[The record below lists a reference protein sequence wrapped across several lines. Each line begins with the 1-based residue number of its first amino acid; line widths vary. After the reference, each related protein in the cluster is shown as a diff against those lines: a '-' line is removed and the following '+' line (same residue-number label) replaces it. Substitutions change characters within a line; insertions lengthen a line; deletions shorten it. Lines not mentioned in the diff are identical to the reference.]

1 MAGAKIINR
10 NATNEGCAMDART
23 VASQVFLR
31 KRDGLFKER
40 PAIYILILLAVCAA
54 SFLYKLRTD
63 NIFACPAS
71 GYTSDRYLSSCETGY
86 GDYEHGAF
94 WFDLEPAA
102 EMSAASADV
111 LFLGDSRML
120 RAFSTTA
127 TTSWF
132 SSASVS
138 FYLLGFYGF
147 ENSIFEGALLRKL
160 KPRAEVYVISV
171 GDFFQLFEAPIAK
184 SIMHDSAARNLYN
197 VKRDWQ
203 FVHRGICMKVPRI
216 CGNGLAVFRSRQTGM
231 WYLETSRF
239 KGRERQ
245 ASYDQQINEREI
257 NDAIAIG
264 RSFLSEL
271 PVKAECVILTVVP
284 TVGTKLGVANAIASG
299 LGKMLVVPQRLDG
312 LQTFDG
318 THIDQAS
325 AERWS
330 EAFFKTA
337 GPQIQKCLAM
347 HSSGQ

>member
-1 MAGAKIINR
+1 
-10 NATNEGCAMDART
+10 MDARA
-23 VASQVFLR
+23 VPSQVFLR

-40 PAIYILILLAVCAA
+40 PAIYILILLAACAA

-71 GYTSDRYLSSCETGY
+71 GYTSDRYLASCETSY
-86 GDYEHGAF
+86 GDYEHGVF
-94 WFDLEPAA
+94 WFELEPAA
-102 EMSAASADV
+102 EMSASSADV

-120 RAFSTTA
+120 LAFSTNA
-127 TTSWF
+127 TTKWF

-147 ENSIFEGALLRKL
+147 ENSIFERALLRKL
-160 KPRAEVYVISV
+160 KPRADIYVISV
-171 GDFFQLFEAPIAK
+171 GDFFQPFEAPIAK
-184 SIMHDSAARNLYN
+184 SIMHDGAARNSYN
-197 VKRDWQ
+197 VKRDLQ
-203 FVHRGICMKVPRI
+203 LVHRAICMKVPTI

-231 WYLETSRF
+231 WYMQTSRF

-245 ASYDQQINEREI
+245 VSYDQQIDEREI
-257 NDAIAIG
+257 NDAVAIG
-264 RSFLSEL
+264 RSFISEL

-284 TVGTKLGVANAIASG
+284 TVDTKLGVANAIASG
-299 LGKMLVVPQRLDG
+299 LGKMLVVPQRVDD

-337 GPQIQKCLAM
+337 GPQIQKCVAM
-347 HSSGQ
+347 HQASSQ